1 MGAVMMMIGMMMMM
15 VTRVAVKRGLIGY
28 VKVDRARRC
37 THSSFFMV
45 EMITMIM
52 HEQCS
57 LNLKIIVFL
66 LHGGDDDNDYAMHE
80 QCSLNMKISDEADTV
95 SRLIMVV
102 AMVVM

>member
-1 MGAVMMMIGMMMMM
+1 
-15 VTRVAVKRGLIGY
+15 
-28 VKVDRARRC
+28 
-37 THSSFFMV
+37 
-45 EMITMIM
+45 M

-102 AMVVM
+102 AMVVMQNVELHNANDDDDDDDDDDDIPT